1 MNFLANQQQKCGDAK
16 HINRTICCFIRGWI
30 FLCAPLF
37 FNAISIFIVYMFMG
51 FSDLICRQNTINL
64 FSITIRRKS
73 KIFSCIRISWVV
85 AFNIK
90 YVLNDLK
97 LYIWCIRFW
106 FNMQKMLPIKLSLRF
121 FFRSHIFK
129 PINDF

>member
-37 FNAISIFIVYMFMG
+37 FKRNLNIYSLYVYGLLWFK
-51 FSDLICRQNTINL
+51 ICRQNTINL

-121 FFRSHIFK
+121 FFAHTFSN
-129 PINDF
+129 P